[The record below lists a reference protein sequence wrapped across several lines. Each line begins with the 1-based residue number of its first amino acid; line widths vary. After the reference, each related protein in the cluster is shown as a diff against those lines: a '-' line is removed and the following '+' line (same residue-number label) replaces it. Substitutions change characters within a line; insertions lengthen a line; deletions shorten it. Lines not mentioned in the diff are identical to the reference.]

1 MKLFNFL
8 NLDKIYMDLLDF
20 TDSRK
25 KSKKT
30 SKSIVNLIFRETI
43 DNIENGDIKLDNKKR
58 ILLLRKIRKK
68 VQSYA
73 KDSYMKSKKE
83 YDIIITK
90 SLKNTVRYLNK
101 YTDKRRDLSKKEK
114 DALFQKNRV
123 YGIMR
128 ENRDNTTKS
137 IMKKLNFTLGKTTG
151 SIKKVFAIVQK
162 GINYMQYQD
171 ETIIRTETTRVQSK
185 AELAIYKKE
194 GVERI
199 QIKTMED
206 NRVCEICNRYKD
218 KIYNIDK
225 AIPLPLHPNGRCYYI
240 PYMEG

>member
-20 TDSRK
+20 TAAK
-25 KSKKT
+25 KASKKT
-30 SKSIVNLIFRETI
+30 SKSIINLTMKETI
-43 DNIENGDIKLDNKKR
+43 NFIQEGDIKLTNKKK
-58 ILLLRKIRKK
+58 ILLLRKIKK
-68 VQSYA
+68 KIQSYN
-73 KDSYMKSKKE
+73 KVTYLNSKKQ
-83 YDIIITK
+83 YDIIATRTI
-90 SLKNTVRYLNK
+90 KNTVKYLNK
-101 YTDKRRDLSKKEK
+101 FTDKRRDLKKYEK
-114 DALFQKNRV
+114 QALYQKKRV
-123 YGIMR
+123 FSTMKD
-128 ENRDNTTKS
+128 NRDNTTKS